1 MASPFVIRVEGLEA
15 LDRRLREL
23 PPKIERKVL
32 RTALRGTANK
42 VATRLRAGTPR
53 RSGLSA
59 GAIKVTARVGNKIG
73 AYAAVKYSAK
83 RLAGTRFGARGRM
96 RMREYGNPRP
106 GRTQPPRPFF
116 RAAVSGWE
124 GQVTRDLHD
133 ALRDAVEKV
142 GG

>member
-1 MASPFVIRVEGLEA
+1 MAAAFAIRVEGLEA

-53 RSGLSA
+53 RTGATA
-59 GAIKVTARVGNKIG
+59 GRVRVQARVNKQEG
-73 AYAAVKYSAK
+73 AFAK
-83 RLAGTRFGARGRM
+83 VSYRGRSAATI
-96 RMREYGNPRP
+96 RMRERGTVR
-106 GRTQPPRPFF
+106 QPPRPFF

-133 ALRDAVEKV
+133 ALRDAVEKL

>member
-1 MASPFVIRVEGLEA
+1 MAAAFAIRVEGLEA

-42 VATRLRAGTPR
+42 VATRLKAATPR
-53 RSGLSA
+53 RT
-59 GAIKVTARVGNKIG
+59 GATVSKVRVQARVNAQEG
-73 AYAAVKYSAK
+73 AFAK
-83 RLAGTRFGARGRM
+83 VSYRGRPAATIG
-96 RMREYGNPRP
+96 MRERGTVR
-106 GRTQPPRPFF
+106 QPPRPFF

-124 GQVTRDLHD
+124 GQVTRELHD
-133 ALRDAVEKV
+133 ALRDAVEKL